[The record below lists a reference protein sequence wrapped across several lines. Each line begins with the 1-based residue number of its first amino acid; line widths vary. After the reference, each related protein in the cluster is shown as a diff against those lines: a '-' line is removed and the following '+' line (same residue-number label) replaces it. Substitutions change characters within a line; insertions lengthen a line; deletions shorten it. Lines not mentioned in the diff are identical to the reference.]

1 MASFE
6 EKRRKLVEQLQSSGR
21 LTTKKVIL
29 AMLEVPREYFVPKNR
44 SNQAYIDTPLSIFE
58 GQTISAPHMNAMMC
72 ELLDLNANQKI
83 LEIGTGSGYHAAL
96 CAHIINQ
103 GDNIN
108 KSGHVYSLERLEKLV
123 TFARDNL
130 KQAGMERLV
139 TVIHTDGT
147 LGYPNNAPY
156 DRILVTAAGP
166 NIPQPLVDQLKIDG
180 KLCIPVGESRFSQ
193 ELLILT
199 KTPDGVK
206 KEHICNVVF
215 VPLIG
220 KFGFD

>member
-21 LTTKKVIL
+21 LTTEKVIL
-29 AMLEVPREYFVPKNR
+29 AMLEVPREKFVPIKR
-44 SNQAYIDTPLSIFE
+44 TNQAYIDTPLSLCE

-72 ELLDLNANQKI
+72 ELLDLNVNQNI

-103 GDNIN
+103 GENIN
-108 KSGHVYSLERLEKLV
+108 KSGHVYSLERQEKLV
-123 TFARDNL
+123 TFARENL

-139 TVIHTDGT
+139 TVIHADGT
-147 LGYPNNAPY
+147 LGFPDKAPY

-166 NIPQPLVDQLKIDG
+166 NIPKPLIEQLKIGG

-193 ELLILT
+193 ELLIIT
-199 KTPDGVK
+199 KTHKGVK
-206 KEHICNVVF
+206 KERVCDVVF

-220 KFGFD
+220 KYGFD

>member
-1 MASFE
+1 MVSFE

-21 LTTKKVIL
+21 LTKRKVIL
-29 AMLEVPREYFVPKNR
+29 AMLKVPREYFVPKNR

-103 GDNIN
+103 GDNVN
-108 KSGHVYSLERLEKLV
+108 KSGHVYSIERREKLV
-123 TFARDNL
+123 AFARDNL
-130 KQAGMERLV
+130 KQAGMELLV
-139 TVIHTDGT
+139 TVIHADGT

-166 NIPQPLVDQLKIDG
+166 NIPQPLIDQLKIGG
-180 KLCIPVGESRFSQ
+180 KLCIPVGESRLSQ
-193 ELLILT
+193 ELMILT
-199 KTPDGVK
+199 KTHDGVK

-220 KFGFD
+220 KYGFD

>member
-44 SNQAYIDTPLSIFE
+44 SNQAYIDAPLSIFE

-103 GDNIN
+103 GEDIN
-108 KSGHVYSLERLEKLV
+108 KSGHVYSLERQEKLV
-123 TFARDNL
+123 TFARENL
-130 KQAGMERLV
+130 KKAGMELLV
-139 TVIHTDGT
+139 TVIHADGT

-166 NIPQPLVDQLKIDG
+166 NIPKPLVEQLKIGG
-180 KLCIPVGESRFSQ
+180 KLCIPVGESRYSQ
-193 ELLILT
+193 ELIILT
-199 KTPDGVK
+199 KTHNGVK
-206 KEHICNVVF
+206 KEHICDVVF

-220 KFGFD
+220 KYGFD